1 MSDHITYR
9 SVASKAIEI
18 LHLASNDEEVYFMN
32 RTEDAIRDIDC
43 IQTYI
48 NDVCCFDVD
57 SNGRIC
63 LPKGFVRPIAIFY
76 TPPPPPLSEINI
88 NNPPRAL
95 YGGAGA
101 GYLYYADIP
110 FLNRCGCGTNGW
122 AGSSRTYQVQGNTL
136 VVGCQGGKIEMCY
149 LAYKTNDSGEL
160 SISSEMMQA
169 AAYFLCEEYATAKF
183 YPENTINRYHRNYVA
198 KVNYIRSHQQLIKM
212 MEMQPQLRIML
223 NSWCTIGN
231 NAIT

>member
-76 TPPPPPLSEINI
+76 TPPPPPLSVAYACRPSGAIAIKAPLVMPEI
-88 NNPPRAL
+88 L
-95 YGGAGA
+95 V
-101 GYLYYADIP
+101 
-110 FLNRCGCGTNGW
+110 TN
-122 AGSSRTYQVQGNTL
+122 
-136 VVGCQGGKIEMCY
+136 
-149 LAYKTNDSGEL
+149 EL
-160 SISSEMMQA
+160 GVI
-169 AAYFLCEEYATAKF
+169 AT
-183 YPENTINRYHRNYVA
+183 E
-198 KVNYIRSHQQLIKM
+198 
-212 MEMQPQLRIML
+212 
-223 NSWCTIGN
+223 C
-231 NAIT
+231 